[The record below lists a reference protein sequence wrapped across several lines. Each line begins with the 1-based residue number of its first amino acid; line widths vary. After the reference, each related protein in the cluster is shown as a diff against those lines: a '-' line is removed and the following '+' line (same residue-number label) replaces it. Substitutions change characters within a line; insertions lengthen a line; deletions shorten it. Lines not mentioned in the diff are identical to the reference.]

1 VLAADAFDLD
11 QACGTIC
18 GEIYPGLRVGS
29 ETDFGKSWYKCSA
42 DAGERPIIVQG
53 TRETRMV
60 ETSHLGGDWRRDL
73 KVKIAWTLA
82 AKLLGLILLWF
93 LFFRGNHS

>member
-1 VLAADAFDLD
+1 VFALALA
-11 QACGTIC
+11 
-18 GEIYPGLRVGS
+18 GLPL
-29 ETDFGKSWYKCSA
+29 EAAAQLC
-42 DAGERPIIVQG
+42 AGERPIIVQG
-53 TRETRMV
+53 TGETRVV

-93 LFFRGNHS
+93 LFFQGNHS